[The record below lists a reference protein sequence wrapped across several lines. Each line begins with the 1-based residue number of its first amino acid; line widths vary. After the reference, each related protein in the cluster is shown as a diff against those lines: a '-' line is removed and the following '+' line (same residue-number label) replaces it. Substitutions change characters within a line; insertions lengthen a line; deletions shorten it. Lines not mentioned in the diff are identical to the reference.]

1 MRNEIFDIV
10 LCTKRSDEV
19 KSEKAFFFLSFSF
32 SFFSPHGKDCYKNDS
47 VCVYATQSAMASNFK
62 IGMVPEGYIYL

>member
-47 VCVYATQSAMASNFK
+47 VCVYAHS
-62 IGMVPEGYIYL
+62 IGNGQQFQDWHGS